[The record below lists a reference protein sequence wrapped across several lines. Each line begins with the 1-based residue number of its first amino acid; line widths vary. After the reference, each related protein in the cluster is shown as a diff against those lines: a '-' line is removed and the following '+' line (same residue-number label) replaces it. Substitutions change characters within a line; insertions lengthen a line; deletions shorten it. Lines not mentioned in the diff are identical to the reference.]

1 MLIIIF
7 KLGRLV
13 SDTFLSIL
21 WIKIGSLIRK
31 VIPIFLSQRY
41 KITFFDFIYYYH
53 FAIFNFKDAYE
64 ARASAL
70 KILLK
75 IKSARVMCSKKLLA
89 LEWQFKCYQY
99 YIGEQHEIPLLDFI
113 TVPVQDLKKIKSL
126 IVGPKYKKH
135 YAQDI
140 DLHIFLKPYDP
151 TANSIKK
158 STLLQNDS
166 YYLKNIANV
175 ENWVNK
181 TKSELIF
188 TKQINL
194 PCFELNASL
203 MGLQRAVFYL
213 IDNGMSNK
221 ILINGFDL
229 NTDPQQYNKNYP
241 SLLPKDNE
249 KMKFKLHFSL
259 ARHDYL
265 INLIFIK
272 LVIDYPRISTFGD
285 VVSIINENSISN
297 ILDKVHNSLRI

>member
-1 MLIIIF
+1 ML
-7 KLGRLV
+7 
-13 SDTFLSIL
+13 
-21 WIKIGSLIRK
+21 
-31 VIPIFLSQRY
+31 IPIFLSQRY
-41 KITFFDFIYYYH
+41 KIIFFDFLYYYH
-53 FAIFNFKDAYE
+53 FAVFNFKDAYD
-64 ARASAL
+64 ARAYAL
-70 KILLK
+70 KILLN
-75 IKSARVMCSKKLLA
+75 IKSAHEMCSKKIIA

-99 YIGEQHEIPLLDFI
+99 YMGERHTIPLLDFI

-126 IVGPKYKKH
+126 IVGPKYKQH

-140 DLHIFLKPYDP
+140 DLHIFLKPHNP

-158 STLLQNDS
+158 SKLLQNDS

-175 ENWVNK
+175 KNWVNK
-181 TKSELIF
+181 TKSDLIF
-188 TKQINL
+188 TNQINL
-194 PCFELNASL
+194 PCFALNASF

-213 IDNGMSNK
+213 IDNRMSNK

-229 NTDPQQYNKNYP
+229 NTGIQQYSKDYP

-272 LVIDYPRISTFGD
+272 LVINDPRISTLGE

-297 ILDKVHNSLRI
+297 ILNKVHNSLRI